1 MTTTYPRYLSV
12 LVGLC
17 FYTSLTGQS
26 SNATI
31 PISHDIS
38 WTDSVLSTMSLDA
51 KLGQLFIIK
60 TNASDAKRLDSLTK
74 AVQPG
79 GLLIEG
85 TSLYKY
91 VTTKNLAQKNSQL
104 PLLNLSDQC
113 VSINNQ
119 LTDLENLP
127 SPAGMSSI
135 DDELLKASLFRT
147 LLQDQSTL
155 DINCSLAPNIT
166 IYNKA
171 DKTYSNLSNEQ
182 EFSTVF
188 NRTNDQ
194 IAQLKK
200 QQILSILRG
209 FSLPNPDK
217 PTSNKKEYT
226 FAYKAFMEA
235 GLSGVFIEADNFLA
249 NKEQIKS
256 PNFFKNHLQ
265 EKYNFE
271 GLIIGAIDQQVS
283 LLDLIYAGADT
294 YIVNEQ
300 EILPSIQQ
308 LKSLVTKGQIAIKHI
323 DQQVKRLLLTKAKL
337 GLPTKEY
344 KKLAYNKIERSIR
357 KISTENL
364 TELFEQS
371 AIFGNDP
378 NGIIPLDASYGKMR
392 RVIHVG
398 PEKMQVFQRTV
409 FDYANCSYKLHQPN
423 EVNEIDSLDFDS
435 QSSLFIIALDQINL
449 SADKHAAF
457 LQSIDTLNKY
467 NEVTIVNF
475 GNPMNL
481 QLIDPTIPSV
491 QLFDRNKITEK
502 IAAQVLFGSNEIH
515 GTLPLAISKELPRGH
530 KGKTSISRLLRANPR
545 EVGIDPNALNK
556 IDEIAQ
562 YAIDNK
568 AMPGCQVLVAKEGKI
583 IYSKSF
589 GHHTYTR
596 QQTVERSDLYDIA
609 SITKVAATTLAIMKL
624 NEEGR
629 ISTTATLG
637 KQMTLPK
644 YSTIRNIPLTK
655 LLIHQSGLQRN
666 MPIGR
671 YLYTKESTADC
682 SSYYCSKKS
691 LTHSQVVSKD
701 FYITPETTREIWKK
715 VNKLVQPNKYK
726 YRSFYYGDVNFYI
739 LQKLIEEETG
749 LGLNEYV
756 KKTFY
761 DPLGLRYCLFNPL
774 TRIPETMIAPTQE
787 NDRWRQ
793 TELRGFVHD
802 ETAAL
807 HGGIAGNA
815 GLFSNAEDLAILFQM
830 LLNGGAYG
838 GKQYLTP
845 ETINLFT
852 SAGHGNHRGLGFDKP
867 GKNFT
872 IAPVASPSSYGHA
885 GFSGTCVWVDPDE
898 ELVYIFLANR
908 IYPDP
913 KNNKLMRLGIRKK
926 IHEAVYD
933 AIQTRTQDEVLMVN
947 LSGAE

>member
-1 MTTTYPRYLSV
+1 MTTTYPRYLSI
-12 LVGLC
+12 LVSLC
-17 FYTSLTGQS
+17 LYSSITGQS
-26 SNATI
+26 TNT
-31 PISHDIS
+31 PISTPNS
-38 WTDSVLSTMSLDA
+38 WADSVLTTMSIDV
-51 KLGQLFIIK
+51 KLGQLFILK
-60 TNASDAKRLDSLTK
+60 TNVSDAQRLDSITK
-74 AVQPG
+74 AIQPG

-91 VTTKNLAQKNSQL
+91 VTGKNAVQKNSPL
-104 PLLNLSDQC
+104 PLLNLSNQC

-147 LLQDQSTL
+147 LLEDQKTL

-166 IYNKA
+166 IHHKGE
-171 DKTYSNLSNEQ
+171 KVYSSLANEQ

-194 IAQLKK
+194 IAQLEKR
-200 QQILSILRG
+200 QILSVLRG
-209 FSLPNPDK
+209 FSLPNPNH
-217 PTSNKKEYT
+217 PTTNKKEYT

-235 GLSGVFIEADNFLA
+235 GLTGVYIEAANFQA
-249 NKEQIKS
+249 NKNEVKL

-265 EKYNFE
+265 EKYNFD
-271 GLIIGAIDQQVS
+271 GLIIGEVTQQVS
-283 LLDLIYAGADT
+283 LIDLIYAGSDV
-294 YIVNEQ
+294 YIINEQ
-300 EILPSIQQ
+300 DISSSVKQ
-308 LKSLVTKGQIAIKHI
+308 LKSLINKGQIDIKEI
-323 DQQVKRLLLTKAKL
+323 DQQVKRLLVAKANHNLHTTASEKLT
-337 GLPTKEY
+337 
-344 KKLAYNKIERSIR
+344 YNKVERSIR
-357 KISTENL
+357 KISNENL

-371 AIFGNDP
+371 VIFGNDP

-398 PEKMQVFQRTV
+398 QEKLKIFQRTI
-409 FDYANCSYKLHQPN
+409 FDYANCSYKLHQPSKA
-423 EVNEIDSLDFDS
+423 NEIDSLDFNS
-435 QSSLFIIALDQINL
+435 QSSLFIIALDHVDL
-449 SADKHAAF
+449 SADQHTAF

-467 NEVTIVNF
+467 NEVAIVNF

-481 QLIDPTIPSV
+481 QLFDPTIPVV

-502 IAAQVLFGSNEIH
+502 IAAQVLFGSNKVE

-530 KGKTSISRLLRANPR
+530 QGKTTISRLLRVNPE
-545 EVGIDPNALNK
+545 EVGIDPNALYK
-556 IDEIAQ
+556 IDEIVQ
-562 YAIDNK
+562 YGMDNK

-589 GHHTYTR
+589 GHHTYKR

-609 SITKVAATTLAIMKL
+609 SVTKVAATTLAVMKL
-624 NEEGR
+624 KEQG
-629 ISTTATLG
+629 ILSTTATIG

-644 YSTIRNIPLTK
+644 YSTIRNIPVAN

-666 MPIGR
+666 MPIGK
-671 YLYTKESTADC
+671 YISTKEDTSC
-682 SSYYCSKKS
+682 SGYYCNEKN
-691 LTHSQVVSKD
+691 TTYSQAVSKG
-701 FYITPETTREIWKK
+701 FYMKPTTTGDIWKK
-715 VNKLVQPNKYK
+715 VNQLDRPNKYK

-739 LQKLIEEETG
+739 LQKLVEEKTG
-749 LGLNEYV
+749 SALNEYV

-787 NDRWRQ
+787 NDRWRKS
-793 TELRGFVHD
+793 ELRGYVHD

-807 HGGIAGNA
+807 HGGVAGNA

-830 LLNGGAYG
+830 LLNGGTYG
-838 GKQYLTP
+838 GKQYLNP
-845 ETINLFT
+845 ETIDLFT

-872 IAPVASPSSYGHA
+872 IAPVASPSTYGHA

-913 KNNKLMRLGIRKK
+913 KNSRLMRLGIRKK
-926 IHEAVYD
+926 IHEAIYD

>member
-1 MTTTYPRYLSV
+1 MTTTYPRYLSI

-17 FYTSLTGQS
+17 LYTSITGQS
-26 SNATI
+26 SNAS
-31 PISHDIS
+31 ISTPTS
-38 WTDSVLSTMSLDA
+38 WADSVLTSMSLDT
-51 KLGQLFIIK
+51 KLGQLFILK
-60 TNASDAKRLDSLTK
+60 TGVNDVKRLDSITK
-74 AVQPG
+74 AIQPG

-91 VTTKNLAQKNSQL
+91 VTAKNAIEKNSSL
-104 PLLNLSDQC
+104 PILNLSNQC

-119 LTDLENLP
+119 LTDLDNLP

-147 LLQDQSTL
+147 LLQDQATL

-166 IYNKA
+166 MHHKGE
-171 DKTYSNLSNEQ
+171 KFYSALSNEQ

-194 IAQLKK
+194 ITQLEK
-200 QQILSILRG
+200 QQTLSILRG
-209 FSLPNPDK
+209 FSLPNPNN
-217 PTSNKKEYT
+217 PTTNKKEYT

-235 GLSGVFIEADNFLA
+235 GLSGVFIETDNFQA
-249 NKEQIKS
+249 NKEQIKL

-265 EKYNFE
+265 EKYNFD
-271 GLIIGAIDQQVS
+271 GLIIGEVNQSVS
-283 LLDLIYAGADT
+283 LLDLIYAGSDV

-300 EILPSIQQ
+300 EITPALQQ
-308 LKSLVTKGQIAIKHI
+308 LKSLITKEQVDIKKI
-323 DQQVKRLLLTKAKL
+323 DQQVKRLLLAKAKHNL
-337 GLPTKEY
+337 HTVET
-344 KKLAYNKIERSIR
+344 KKLNYNKVAQSIR
-357 KISTENL
+357 KVPTENL

-378 NGIIPLDASYGKMR
+378 KGIIPLDASYGKMR

-398 PEKMQVFQRTV
+398 QEKLKVFQRTI

-423 EVNEIDSLDFDS
+423 EANDIDSLDFSS
-435 QSSLFIIALDQINL
+435 QSSLFIIALDHVDL

-457 LQSIDTLNKY
+457 LQSIDTLNKH
-467 NEVTIVNF
+467 NEIAIVNF

-481 QLIDPTIPSV
+481 QLFDPTIPSV

-502 IAAQVLFGSNEIH
+502 IAAQILFGSNKIG
-515 GTLPLAISKELPRGH
+515 GTLPVAVSKELPRGH
-530 KGKTSISRLLRANPR
+530 KGTTAISRLLRANPK
-545 EVGIDPNALNK
+545 EVGIDPNALHK
-556 IDEIAQ
+556 IDEIVQ
-562 YAIDNK
+562 YAIDNR

-589 GHHTYTR
+589 GHHTYAR
-596 QQTVERSDLYDIA
+596 QQTVERSDLYDVA
-609 SITKVAATTLAIMKL
+609 SVTKVAATTLAIMKL
-624 NEEGR
+624 TEQGR

-644 YSTIRNIPLTK
+644 YSTIRNIPLANF
-655 LLIHQSGLQRN
+655 LIHQSGLQRN
-666 MPIGR
+666 MPIGK
-671 YLYTKESTADC
+671 YLYTKENANCTG
-682 SSYYCSKKS
+682 YYCNEKN
-691 LTHSQVVSKD
+691 TTYSQAVAKD
-701 FYITPETTREIWKK
+701 FYMNPATTGEIWKK
-715 VNKLVQPNKYK
+715 VNQLDRPNKYK
-726 YRSFYYGDVNFYI
+726 YRSFYYGDVNFYV

-774 TRIPETMIAPTQE
+774 SRIPETMIAPTQE
-787 NDRWRQ
+787 NDRWRKS
-793 TELRGFVHD
+793 ELRGYVHD

-807 HGGIAGNA
+807 HGGVAGNA

-830 LLNGGAYG
+830 LLNGGTYG
-838 GKQYLTP
+838 GKQYLTS

-872 IAPVASPSSYGHA
+872 IAPVASPSTYGHA

-926 IHEAVYD
+926 IHEAIYD
-933 AIQTRTQDEVLMVN
+933 AIQTRTQEEVLMVN